1 MSGDRRRLVGR
12 EALGLGKLISDG
24 YLVTP
29 NAKLVNNNMM
39 LKAAKALIFKACL
52 TRNKYYKASTDIQ
65 HASINA

>member
-1 MSGDRRRLVGR
+1 MCRRLVGR

-29 NAKLVNNNMM
+29 NAKLVNMM

-65 HASINA
+65 RASINA